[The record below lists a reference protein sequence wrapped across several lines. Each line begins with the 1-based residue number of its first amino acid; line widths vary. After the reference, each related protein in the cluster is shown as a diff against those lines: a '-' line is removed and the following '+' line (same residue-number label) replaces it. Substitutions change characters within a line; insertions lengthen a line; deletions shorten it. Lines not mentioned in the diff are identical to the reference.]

1 MDGVFKVLEQN
12 EKIVQSWRLGGWPKG
27 KSWIIRNLH
36 IFYLHRYAENLRTG
50 HYSTLTLVFD
60 QGSDS
65 TTLRLTWDGVP
76 VGEEEV
82 TKRNF
87 GEYYVKSI
95 KQTFG
100 YSTSLPRASPSLSA
114 KHKNSVTFP
123 PQSSVVQPDSALLF
137 GVKILALVCVPVFA
151 VLLVPLAKE
160 AMGV

>member
-1 MDGVFKVLEQN
+1 M
-12 EKIVQSWRLGGWPKG
+12 
-27 KSWIIRNLH
+27 
-36 IFYLHRYAENLRTG
+36 FYLHRYAEHRPIFYFYFWFRTG

-100 YSTSLPRASPSLSA
+100 YSTSLPRLSSFSA
-114 KHKNSVTFP
+114 KYKNSVPSFP
-123 PQSSVVQPDSALLF
+123 PSSVVKPDSSLLF
-137 GVKILALVCVPVFA
+137 GVKILALVCVPIFA
-151 VLLVPLAKE
+151 ALLVPVAKQ